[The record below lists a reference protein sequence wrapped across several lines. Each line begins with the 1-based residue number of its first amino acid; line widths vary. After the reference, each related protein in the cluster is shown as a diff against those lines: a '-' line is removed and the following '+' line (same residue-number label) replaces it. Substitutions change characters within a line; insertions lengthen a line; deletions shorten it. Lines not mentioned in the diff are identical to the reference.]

1 MVHKGTTGWMT
12 AVASLFFAAVLTTAP
27 LHAQT
32 PQELQTELQQMRQLY
47 ERQIA
52 ALEARIAALEK
63 QNTTIAAATQQST
76 VSVTDLQRESAAAK
90 QEAPGDRLT
99 RDERTQIAQE
109 ELANTPRYDL
119 VRDAEQRIAALTEQ
133 VKL

>member
-1 MVHKGTTGWMT
+1 MI
-12 AVASLFFAAVLTTAP
+12 AVAVLFFAAVLNTSP
-27 LHAQT
+27 LRAQT
-32 PQELQTELQQMRQLY
+32 PQELQTELQTFKQLY
-47 ERQIA
+47 KQQIA
-52 ALEARIAALEK
+52 ALEVRIAALEK

-99 RDERTQIAQE
+99 RDERTRIAQE